1 MLVLS
6 RKLDEEIFI
15 GDIMIKVV
23 EINKGSVK
31 LGIEAPKQMQILRGE
46 LKKAI
51 EDTNKEANHKADANE
66 LSSLSKLLKK

>member
-1 MLVLS
+1 VLVLS

-15 GDIMIKVV
+15 GETKIKVV
-23 EINKGSVK
+23 EINKGSIK

>member
-1 MLVLS
+1 VLVLS

-15 GDIMIKVV
+15 GETKIKVV

-51 EDTNKEANHKADANE
+51 EDTNKVANHKADANE